1 MKIATLEFI
10 HSMLL
15 DEVRTREGMKKYAA
29 ENMNKAREQ
38 YDDKVISKAKYE
50 KAVEVYDKHYALYS
64 TAKSALDDFEE
75 QDF

>member
-15 DEVRTREGMKKYAA
+15 EEARTREGMKKYAA
-29 ENMNKAREQ
+29 DTMHKAREQ
-38 YDDKVISKAKYE
+38 YSEKQISKAKYE
-50 KAVEVYDKHYALYS
+50 EVLKNYEKHYGLYR
-64 TAKSALDDFEE
+64 TAKDALDDFEE